1 MNKTW
6 SRQKLED
13 VVIGQMKDLTVFK
26 YHNQKKEKQINYAKL
41 IKEIDKKMERL
52 LDLFTTNTNIS
63 RQLLEQQM
71 EKLNS
76 DKEKLILKQQ
86 SSEHE
91 ISISNEMIAKIM
103 KSFDTLEF
111 KDRQILI
118 NKFIQEIQIKHENVE
133 ILWRF

>member
-1 MNKTW
+1 
-6 SRQKLED
+6 
-13 VVIGQMKDLTVFK
+13 
-26 YHNQKKEKQINYAKL
+26 
-41 IKEIDKKMERL
+41 MERL

-86 SSEHE
+86 SSEQE
-91 ISISNEMIAKIM
+91 ISLSKEMITKTM

>member
-1 MNKTW
+1 
-6 SRQKLED
+6 
-13 VVIGQMKDLTVFK
+13 
-26 YHNQKKEKQINYAKL
+26 
-41 IKEIDKKMERL
+41 MERL

-86 SSEHE
+86 SSEQE
-91 ISISNEMIAKIM
+91 ISLSNEMITKTM